1 MNELKDNDL
10 IKGRK
15 FCNIFR
21 FLGDLDSVNDGGK
34 FESNYSHTYPKELQL
49 GKENTDKHVAEVLD
63 LDIKIKDGKFHFC
76 L

>member
-34 FESNYSHTYPKELQL
+34 FESNYSYTYPKELQL